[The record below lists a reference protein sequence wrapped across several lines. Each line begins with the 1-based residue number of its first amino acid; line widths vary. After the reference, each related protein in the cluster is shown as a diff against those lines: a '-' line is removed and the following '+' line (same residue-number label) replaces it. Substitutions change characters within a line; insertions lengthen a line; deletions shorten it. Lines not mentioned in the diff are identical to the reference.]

1 MQGVIRREATP
12 SVQSLA
18 ALTSLEAAGAGFSHQ
33 KVMVDRTQLCP
44 GPEALRSRSRTR
56 RRRRKRSWTG
66 RLASILA
73 ELS

>member
-1 MQGVIRREATP
+1 MQAVIRREATP
-12 SVQSLA
+12 SVESLA
-18 ALTSLEAAGAGFSHQ
+18 ALTPLEEAVAGFSHQ
-33 KVMVDRTQLCP
+33 RVVADRTQLCP

-73 ELS
+73 GLS